1 MTSPYL
7 NNALPMTNSMNV
19 MGSAARV
26 LQPQT
31 NSVIQP
37 NLYQQPYF
45 SPVNTLDLSLV
56 KPMMPNVSNNPQLW
70 MGKERDNTWLQ
81 LPVCPV
87 FYRFYKEKENEM
99 AMSGAIG
106 NYNLK
111 DPNEATKLPEC
122 SDATC
127 HSGFAHPP
135 PNVMK
140 HVLTSGYVVCCQS
153 FVFATKNG
161 ATAQN
166 AGCIRGEDKCRY
178 ELLESHYDY
187 FTHRIRI

>member
-1 MTSPYL
+1 MGEKMASPYL
-7 NNALPMTNSMNV
+7 NSAIPMTNSMNV
-19 MGSAARV
+19 MGSATRV
-26 LQPQT
+26 LQPHG

-37 NLYQQPYF
+37 NLYQQQF
-45 SPVNTLDLSLV
+45 VSPVNPALDLSLV
-56 KPMMPNVSNNPQLW
+56 KPIIPNVPSNLSSPQLW

-87 FYRFYKEKENEM
+87 FYRFYKEKESEM
-99 AMSGAIG
+99 TISGGLG

-111 DPNEATKLPEC
+111 DPNEATKVPEC

-161 ATAQN
+161 TTAQN
-166 AGCIRGEDKCRY
+166 AGCVRGEEKCR
-178 ELLESHYDY
+178 
-187 FTHRIRI
+187 